1 MPNKK
6 SKNKIQTC
14 IRCLYDSNLPGITFD
29 EKGLCSYCK
38 LTNEMEK
45 EYPTGQIGWEK
56 LKQLALEIKKAGK
69 NKKYD
74 CAIGVSGGCD
84 SSYLLHLAKKKL
96 GLRPLAV
103 HFDNTWNSKIAVENI
118 DRVLTKLNI
127 DLYTYVMDNEEF
139 NDMARSF
146 LEASVPE
153 IDAITDIGL
162 TSTLYMA
169 CQKYKIKY
177 LLIGHAFRTE
187 GMAPLGWFYFD
198 GKYIADIHKKFG
210 KLPMKRF
217 PNLTLFK
224 FVRWISMGIKRLRP
238 LNLVDYDKE
247 KIKEFLAKEYG
258 WVWYGGHH
266 QENRYT
272 LFNHFYALEKF
283 AIDFRYV
290 EASAMIRSGQ
300 MTKNEAIKF
309 VNQPFTIEQNVI
321 DEVKKRLKLTDQD
334 FDRIMRAPEKSAK
347 DYKTY
352 HKTFKLMRPFFY
364 IMLKMNLIPK
374 NFYVKY
380 CK

>member
-1 MPNKK
+1 MPK
-6 SKNKIQTC
+6 SKSKILTC
-14 IRCLYDSNLPGITFD
+14 TRCLYDANLPGITFNK
-29 EKGLCSYCK
+29 KGVCSYCT
-38 LTNEMEK
+38 LSDEMEE
-45 EYPTGQIGWEK
+45 EYPTGKAGWKK
-56 LKQLALEIKKAGK
+56 LTQLVAEIKKSGK

-74 CAIGVSGGCD
+74 CVIGVSGGCD

-118 DRVLTKLNI
+118 YRVLKKLDI

-139 NDMARSF
+139 NDIARSF

-162 TSTLYMA
+162 TTTLYMA
-169 CQKYKIKY
+169 CQQYKIKY
-177 LLIGHAFRTE
+177 LLIGHTFRTE

-198 GKYIADIHKKFG
+198 GKYISDIHKRFG
-210 KLPMKRF
+210 KMSMKRF
-217 PNLTLFK
+217 PNLTFWRFMQGIL
-224 FVRWISMGIKRLRP
+224 WGIKRIRP
-238 LNLVDYDKE
+238 LYYVQYDKE
-247 KIKEFLAKEYG
+247 KIKKFLVKEYG

-266 QENRYT
+266 HENRYT

-283 AIDFRYV
+283 GIDFRYV

-300 MTKNEAIKF
+300 LTRKEAIEF
-309 VNQPFTIEQNVI
+309 VSQPFIINQSLI
-321 DEVKKRLKLTDQD
+321 DEVKKRLKLSNRD
-334 FDRIMRAPEKSAK
+334 FIRIMRSSLKSAK

-352 HKTFKLMRPFFY
+352 HQTFKRLKPFFY
-364 IMLKMNLIPK
+364 LMYKMDLVPK

-380 CK
+380 CL

>member
-1 MPNKK
+1 MP
-6 SKNKIQTC
+6 KNKLKLKIQIC
-14 IRCLYDSNLPGITFD
+14 SRCLYDSNLPGITFNK
-29 EKGLCSYCK
+29 KGVCSYCQ
-38 LTNEMEK
+38 LTEEMEE
-45 EYPTGQIGWEK
+45 EYPTGREGWEK
-56 LKQLALEIKKAGK
+56 LTQFADEIKKAGK

-103 HFDNTWNSKIAVENI
+103 HFDNTWNSKTAVENI
-118 DRVLTKLNI
+118 YRVLTKLDI
-127 DLYTYVMDNEEF
+127 DLYTHVMDNEEF
-139 NDMARSF
+139 NDIARSF
-146 LEASVPE
+146 LEASVAE

-162 TSTLYMA
+162 VSTLYMA

-210 KLPMKRF
+210 KTPMKRF
-217 PNLTLFK
+217 PNLWFWRQIK
-224 FVRWISMGIKRLRP
+224 WMMMGIKRLRP
-238 LNLVDYDKE
+238 LNFVEYDKE
-247 KIKEFLAKEYG
+247 KIKKFLVKEYG

-266 QENRYT
+266 HENRYT

-283 AIDFRYV
+283 GIDFRYV

-300 MTKNEAIKF
+300 MTKKEASGF
-309 VNQPFTIEQNVI
+309 VKQPFTVQQNVL
-321 DEVKKRLKLTDQD
+321 DEVCKRLKLSDQD
-334 FDRIMRAPEKSAK
+334 FNRIMRAPHKSAK

-352 HKTFKLMRPFFY
+352 HQTFKRLKLFFY
-364 IMLKMNLIPK
+364 FAYKMDLVPK

-380 CK
+380 CL

>member
-1 MPNKK
+1 MPKNK
-6 SKNKIQTC
+6 SKIKIQIC
-14 IRCLYDSNLPGITFD
+14 SRCLYDSNLPGITFD
-29 EKGLCSYCK
+29 KEGVCSYCR
-38 LTNEMEK
+38 LTDEMEK
-45 EYPTGQIGWEK
+45 EYPTGKAGWEK
-56 LKQLALEIKKAGK
+56 LTHLAAEIKKAGK

-118 DRVLTKLNI
+118 YRVLTKLNI
-127 DLYTYVMDNEEF
+127 DLFTYVMDNEEF
-139 NDMARSF
+139 NDIARSF

-162 TSTLYMA
+162 ASTLYMA

-177 LLIGHAFRTE
+177 LLIGSVFRTE
-187 GMAPLGWFYFD
+187 GMAPIGWFYFD
-198 GKYIADIHKKFG
+198 GKYISDIHKKFG
-210 KLPMKRF
+210 KSPMKRF

-224 FVRWISMGIKRLRP
+224 FIRWISMGIKRVRL
-238 LNLVDYDKE
+238 LNYVEYDKE
-247 KIKEFLAKEYG
+247 KIKKFLAKEYG
-258 WVWYGGHH
+258 WVWYDGHH
-266 QENRYT
+266 HENRYT

-283 AIDFRYV
+283 GIDFRYV

-300 MTKNEAIKF
+300 LTKKAADGF
-309 VNQPFTIEQNVI
+309 VRKPFTIQQNVI
-321 DEVKKRLKLTDQD
+321 DEVKKRLKLSEKD
-334 FDRIMRAPEKSAK
+334 FNRIMSAPLKSAK

-352 HKTFKLMRPFFY
+352 HQTFKRLRWFFY
-364 IMLKMNLIPK
+364 LMYKMDLVPK